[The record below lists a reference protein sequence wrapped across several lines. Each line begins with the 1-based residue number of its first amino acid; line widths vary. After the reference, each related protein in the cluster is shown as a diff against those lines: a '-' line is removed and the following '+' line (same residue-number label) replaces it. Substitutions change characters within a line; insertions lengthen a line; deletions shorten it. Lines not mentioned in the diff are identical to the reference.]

1 MKVKVIP
8 VGSFPTKKDQSKKIF
23 LYFVEAGT
31 VKIRASSYDR
41 ELVNGDLILLTKS
54 GDYWNISVATGAP
67 MEVELLNE
75 VKPDKE

>member
-31 VKIRASSYDR
+31 IKVRASSYDK
-41 ELVNGDLILLTKS
+41 ELSNGDLILLTKS
-54 GDYWNISVATGAP
+54 GEYWNISVASGAP
-67 MEVELLNE
+67 LEVELLNAE
-75 VKPDKE
+75 